1 KDATMTKAPPY
12 EKGNLYQIS
21 ITDIKPDPDQPRKVI
36 DPEALSELVT
46 SIEKFGIIQPLL
58 FRDAGE
64 AGLFI
69 VAGERRYQAAQ
80 QIGLTTLPAIFIE
93 GNHAEIALIENLQRQ
108 DLTCV
113 EEAEALQRLM
123 VEQNFTQE
131 QLGGIVGK
139 ARTTVRDILTLNRL
153 PQRIRDDCRG
163 DRTIFRQTLI
173 DIARKKQE
181 RGMITA
187 YNAYRLKQQKA
198 NESGGQSPNQPQK
211 INSNDPAA
219 LLAFVQKAVM
229 KIGNI
234 DTSAWTNDETEN
246 LRAAFVDLK
255 KQIDGFLNPKTLPDQ
270 TNS

>member
-1 KDATMTKAPPY
+1 MTKAPPY
-12 EKGNLYQIS
+12 EKGNLYQIP
-21 ITDIKPDPDQPRKVI
+21 ITDLKPDPDQPRKVI
-36 DPEALSELVT
+36 DPEALAELIT

-64 AGLFI
+64 AGLTI

-80 QIGLTTLPAIFIE
+80 QIGLPTLPAIFVE

-113 EEAEALQRLM
+113 EEAEALQHLM
-123 VEQNFTQE
+123 DEQHFTQE

-153 PQRIRDDCRG
+153 PQKIRDECRG
-163 DRTIFRQTLI
+163 DRIISRQTLI

-181 RGMITA
+181 RGMVTA
-187 YNAYRLKQQKA
+187 YNTFRLKQQKT
-198 NESGGQSPNQPQK
+198 NETGSSTPNQPPK
-211 INSNDPAA
+211 TNTADPVAV
-219 LLAFVQKAVM
+219 LAFVQKAAV
-229 KIGNI
+229 KIGKI
-234 DTSAWTNDETEN
+234 ETTAWTRDDTEN
-246 LRAAFVDLK
+246 LRAALVDLK
-255 KQIDGFLNPKTLPDQ
+255 NQIDGFLNPNSGTDQ